1 MLSVKMDNGRY
12 ILNIRGFNV
21 FNFLPWQK
29 PVLLITVAMLFC
41 LVSSYDIEQE
51 EQSQA
56 LYCENVKAK
65 VWPAYDKETKC
76 K

>member
-1 MLSVKMDNGRY
+1 MY
-12 ILNIRGFNV
+12 NIPMFS
-21 FNFLPWQK
+21 FLPWQK
-29 PVLLITVAMLFC
+29 PVLFITMAMLLC

-51 EQSQA
+51 EQSRA

-65 VWPAYDKETKC
+65 VWPAYDPSIKC

>member
-1 MLSVKMDNGRY
+1 MLVTM
-12 ILNIRGFNV
+12 
-21 FNFLPWQK
+21 
-29 PVLLITVAMLFC
+29 AMLFC

-56 LYCENVKAK
+56 LYCENVEAQ
-65 VWPAYDKETKC
+65 VWPAYDEEIKC

>member
-1 MLSVKMDNGRY
+1 MFS
-12 ILNIRGFNV
+12 
-21 FNFLPWQK
+21 FLPWQK
-29 PVLLITVAMLFC
+29 PVMLITMAMLFC

-56 LYCENVKAK
+56 MYCENVKAQ
-65 VWPAYDKETKC
+65 VWPAYDPSIKC

>member
-1 MLSVKMDNGRY
+1 MY
-12 ILNIRGFNV
+12 NISMFS
-21 FNFLPWQK
+21 FLPWQK
-29 PVLLITVAMLFC
+29 PVMFITMAMLLC

-56 LYCENVKAK
+56 LYCENIEAQ
-65 VWPAYDKETKC
+65 VWPAYDKEIKC

>member
-1 MLSVKMDNGRY
+1 M
-12 ILNIRGFNV
+12 FNAEL
-21 FNFLPWQK
+21 FQFLPWQK
-29 PVLLITVAMLFC
+29 PVMLITMAVLLC

-56 LYCENVKAK
+56 LYCENVQAQ
-65 VWPAYDKETKC
+65 VWPAYDKEIKC